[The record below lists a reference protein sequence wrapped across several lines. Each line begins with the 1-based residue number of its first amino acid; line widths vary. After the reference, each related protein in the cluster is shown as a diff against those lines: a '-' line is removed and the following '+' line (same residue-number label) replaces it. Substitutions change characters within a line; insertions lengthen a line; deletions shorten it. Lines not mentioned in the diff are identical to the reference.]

1 MLSPVTAKAACGL
14 GSVVSAWS
22 REVRQC
28 VCKLGAVSS
37 SKDSS
42 LSPLRQGTTGCAHIH
57 VPVQNCATG
66 ARKKPQ
72 QYQNQEHLPLSMSLQ
87 RPLLTKLYIV
97 FTARRNVYIVQSS
110 ISEQILKREF
120 GAERQ

>member
-1 MLSPVTAKAACGL
+1 
-14 GSVVSAWS
+14 VVWGQWCPHGG

-28 VCKLGAVSS
+28 GCKLGAVSS

-42 LSPLRQGTTGCAHIH
+42 LSLLRQGTSGCAHIH
-57 VPVQNCATG
+57 VPMQSCATG

-72 QYQNQEHLPLSMSLQ
+72 QYQNQEEHLLPLSMSLQ
-87 RPLLTKLYIV
+87 RPLLTKLNIV
-97 FTARRNVYIVQSS
+97 FTARRNEYIVQSS